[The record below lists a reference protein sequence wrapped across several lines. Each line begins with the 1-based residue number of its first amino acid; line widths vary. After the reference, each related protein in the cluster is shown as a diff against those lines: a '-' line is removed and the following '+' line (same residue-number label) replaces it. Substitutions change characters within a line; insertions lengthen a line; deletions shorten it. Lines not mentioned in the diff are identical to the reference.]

1 MDKEIKTLCSWIVKT
16 AQEEG
21 VSDCKA
27 TIARGRNVTIRYRN
41 HKPEV
46 IKEASTQSLFLEVY
60 MNGKYAF
67 QSTPDLRQ
75 NTLGGFIKK
84 LISNAGFLEEDPYRS
99 LPDAALFEGRSDA
112 DIHIYDPAYNDFTP
126 EQRHSIITGVENAC
140 LDMGGEKIISVD
152 AEISDQFNEF
162 FSLTS
167 NGFEGEDHGTH
178 FGVETNMSAQD
189 EGDRKPQGYT
199 YFGTRLLGD
208 LPSAEI
214 IAKQTIRDTLNQL
227 GAKKI
232 KTEKLP
238 IIIENKNVSR
248 VLSGFLSA
256 MNGQNLQQQSSFL
269 IDKKGKQIG
278 SKLLTVIDDPFIVKG
293 LGSKLFDGDGFP
305 ARKRTMIENGIL
317 NDYYID
323 WYYSR
328 KMECDPTTSGPSN
341 LIIPPGTRS
350 VEEIMKDLG
359 RGILVT
365 GFIGGNSNST
375 TGDFSNGIFG
385 QLFDQGQIVHSI
397 AEMNIADNHSE
408 FWNKLVEVANDPWK
422 FSSRLMPSLVFEDIM
437 VAGG

>member
-1 MDKEIKTLCSWIVKT
+1 MDKEIKNLCSRIIKT
-16 AQEEG
+16 AQDEG
-21 VSDCKA
+21 ANECKA
-27 TIARGRNVTIRYRN
+27 TIARSRNVTIRYRN

-46 IKEASTQSLFLEVY
+46 IKEATTQSLFLEVY
-60 MNGKYAF
+60 LKGKYAF

-75 NTLGGFIKK
+75 NTLGDFIKK
-84 LISNAGFLEEDPYRS
+84 LILNAGYLEEDPYRS
-99 LPDAALFEGRSDA
+99 LPDSVMYEGRSDA
-112 DIHIYDPAYNDFTP
+112 DIQIYDPAYNDFSP
-126 EQRHSIITGVENAC
+126 EQRHSLIQDVENAC

-162 FSLTS
+162 IALTS
-167 NGFEGEDHGTH
+167 NGFEGEAEGTR
-178 FGVETNMSAQD
+178 FDVETNMSAQD
-189 EGDRKPQGYT
+189 EGDRKPQGYS

-208 LPSAEI
+208 LPAAEI

-238 IIIENKNVSR
+238 VIIENKNVSR

-278 SKLLTVIDDPFIVKG
+278 SKLFTIIDDPFIKKG
-293 LGSKLFDGDGFP
+293 LGSKRFDNDGFP
-305 ARKRTMIENGIL
+305 ARKRTIIENGIL
-317 NDYYID
+317 NEYYID

-328 KMECDPTTSGPSN
+328 KMECDPTTGGSSN
-341 LIIPPGTRS
+341 LIIPVGSRS

-385 QLFDQGQIVHSI
+385 QLFDQGQIVHPV

-422 FSSRLMPSLVFEDIM
+422 YSSRLMPSLVFEDIM